1 MPLLIYDPAMHKC
14 LLAFCLTLA
23 ACAKSHEH
31 PNQTGQLHNSSIR
44 EASGL
49 ARSNIDS
56 GRLWVMNDGGAGPV
70 LYAIGLDGSD
80 LGAFLVL
87 GADNIDWE
95 DLSSFVIDD
104 RPMLLIADFG
114 DNLGFREYLTLY
126 LIDEPEVT
134 EINAGETTSLQ
145 IAWQI
150 EFAFP
155 DGAIDAESVSVDVEN
170 EMVLILSKREIP
182 AVLYQVSLRGS
193 AGKSGTVA
201 TATRVGPVASLPQP
215 SKRDRDRALIH
226 LDWHWQPTAMDISA
240 TADAAAILTYRGL
253 YFYQRAE
260 NQSWYDAFQSTPKS
274 IMSDAFEKAESVT
287 FSADGSVVF
296 VTTEHTNAPL
306 LRFAVEGAD

>member
-1 MPLLIYDPAMHKC
+1 MHKFLFSLC
-14 LLAFCLTLA
+14 LILG
-23 ACAKSHEH
+23 ACAKPIEH
-31 PNQTGQLHNSSIR
+31 PNQTGQLHNSNIK

-49 ARSNIDS
+49 ARSNIDAS
-56 GRLWVMNDGGAGPV
+56 RLWVMNDGGADPV

-80 LGAFLVL
+80 LGAFRVS
-87 GADNIDWE
+87 GADNNDWE

-114 DNLGFREYLTLY
+114 DNLGLREYLTLY
-126 LIDEPEVT
+126 LLDEPEVS
-134 EINAGETTSLQ
+134 EISAGETTKLE

-155 DGAIDAESVSVDVEN
+155 GGATDAESVSVDVAN

-182 AVLYQVSLRGS
+182 AVLYRVPLRGS
-193 AGKSGTVA
+193 AGKSGTIV

-215 SKRDRDRALIH
+215 SKRDRDRALAH

-240 TADAAAILTYRGL
+240 RADSAAILTYRGL
-253 YFYQRAE
+253 YFFKRAE
-260 NQSWYDAFQSTPKS
+260 NQSWYDAFQSSPRS
-274 IMSDAFEKAESVT
+274 ITSDAFEKAESVT

-306 LRFAVEGAD
+306 LRFDVE

>member
-1 MPLLIYDPAMHKC
+1 MHKFLFSLC
-14 LLAFCLTLA
+14 LILG
-23 ACAKSHEH
+23 ACAKPIEH
-31 PNQTGQLHNSSIR
+31 PNQTGRLHNSSIR

-56 GRLWVMNDGGAGPV
+56 SRLWVMNDGGAGPV

-80 LGAFLVL
+80 LGAYIVL

-114 DNLGFREYLTLY
+114 DNLGLREHLTLY
-126 LIDEPEVT
+126 LLDEPEVS
-134 EINAGETTSLQ
+134 ELSAGEMTSLEV
-145 IAWQI
+145 AWQI

-155 DGAIDAESVSVDVEN
+155 NGAVDAEAVSVDVEN

-182 AVLYQVSLRGS
+182 AVLYQVPLRGS
-193 AGKSGTVA
+193 TGISSTIVS
-201 TATRVGPVASLPQP
+201 ATRVGPVTSLPQP
-215 SKRDRDRALIH
+215 SKRDRDRALAH

-240 TADAAAILTYRGL
+240 SADSAAILTYRGL

-260 NQSWYDAFQSTPKS
+260 NQSWYDAFQSTPRS
-274 IMSDAFEKAESVT
+274 IMSDAFEKAESVA
-287 FSADGSVVF
+287 FSTDGSVVF
-296 VTTEHTNAPL
+296 VTTERTNAPL
-306 LRFAVEGAD
+306 LRFDVE